1 MKKEQLK
8 NVFVN
13 SFLTVVAICMVLH
26 LNSIANASES
36 KGVKQQGLTKD
47 IKINPD
53 SVPDLSKRIK
63 IQRQR

>member
-13 SFLTVVAICMVLH
+13 SYLTLVAVCVVFH
-26 LNSIANASES
+26 LNSIANASEF
-36 KGVKQQGLTKD
+36 KNTKQEELTKD

-53 SVPDLSKRIK
+53 SVPDVLKRIK